1 MFSINNDT
9 KYNILKAGTVE
20 VLMMVLTRLFDHSIK
35 GTISLK
41 SMKDKD
47 TFKEL
52 MKNTL
57 DNYKDKNDNGKY
69 VSGPSLFLVGS
80 DGVFG
85 NYGNSKKKTA
95 ASDRIMYE
103 VFNQLGMPTP

>member
-1 MFSINNDT
+1 
-9 KYNILKAGTVE
+9 
-20 VLMMVLTRLFDHSIK
+20 
-35 GTISLK
+35 
-41 SMKDKD
+41 
-47 TFKEL
+47 

-103 VFNQLGMPTP
+103 VFMYSFIVSAQKPISPNLNVE